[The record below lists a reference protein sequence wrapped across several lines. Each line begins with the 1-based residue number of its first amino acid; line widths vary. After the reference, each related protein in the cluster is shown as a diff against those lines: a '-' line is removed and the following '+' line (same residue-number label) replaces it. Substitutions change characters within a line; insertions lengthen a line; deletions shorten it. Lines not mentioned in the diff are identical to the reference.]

1 MARARQPKPKRK
13 KPWKWALLGISVV
26 VIAILGFVVYEVY
39 GTYNGLDKLSNTTS
53 DPKFTNYQVT
63 ATEKPPEWEGKERV
77 NILIMGGDNRGLQ
90 ENEKARSDSMM
101 VISVDPVTK
110 NIHLFS
116 VLRDTYVDI
125 PGYKHDRINT
135 AFSVGGSDL
144 AMQTIGNLLGLDI
157 QYYVYTDFEGFKS
170 VIDAIGGLQNFD
182 VEKDM
187 NYVDNADKNQYD
199 IHLKKGIQDLD
210 GTKALQ
216 YVRFRHDALSDFTR
230 TERQRKLLGAVADKM
245 KSGWNLLKMKK
256 IVDSVDGYV
265 KTNITPSD
273 MLKLGQLG
281 ISSHI
286 AGQAQVPPMDLI
298 SGEKVGG
305 ASVLAI
311 TDDAKLLQFV
321 QDELQKDSTVTTTTP
336 DTVDATDPNA
346 AGANTTAKT
355 NSTSGDN
362 GGNAADGSNAGQ

>member
-1 MARARQPKPKRK
+1 MARAQAKQPKRK
-13 KPWKWALLGISVV
+13 KPWKWALLGVSLVILAVV
-26 VIAILGFVVYEVY
+26 GYFVYQAY
-39 GTYNGLDKLSNTTS
+39 GVYNGLDSLSKPTT
-53 DPKFTNYQVT
+53 DPKFTNYEVKT
-63 ATEKPPEWEGKERV
+63 AEKPPEWEGKERV

-101 VISVDPVTK
+101 VVSVDPVK
-110 NIHLFS
+110 KDIHLFS

-125 PGYKHDRINT
+125 QDHGSDRINT
-135 AFSVGGSDL
+135 AFAVGGPDL
-144 AMQTIGNLLGLDI
+144 AMQTIGDVLGLDI

-170 VIDAIGGLQNFD
+170 VIDAIGGIQNFD

-187 NYVDNADKNQYD
+187 NYVDNADGNRYD
-199 IHLKKGIQDLD
+199 IHLKKGVQDLD

-245 KSGWNLLKMKK
+245 KSGWSLLKMKD
-256 IVDSVDGYV
+256 IVDSVQGYI
-265 KTNITPSD
+265 KTNIGVDD
-273 MLKLGQLG
+273 MIKLGQLG
-281 ISSHI
+281 VSSHI

-311 TDDAKLLQFV
+311 SDEDKVLQFV
-321 QDELQKDSTVTTTTP
+321 QDELQKDSTVAP
-336 DTVDATDPNA
+336 PADADA
-346 AGANTTAKT
+346 QGANGASGAVT
-355 NSTSGDN
+355 NSSDGKTGGSGDTAN
-362 GGNAADGSNAGQ
+362 GSND

>member
-1 MARARQPKPKRK
+1 MARAKAKQPKRK
-13 KPWKWALLGISVV
+13 KPWKWALFGVSLVILAVV
-26 VIAILGFVVYEVY
+26 GYFVYQAY
-39 GTYNGLDKLSNTTS
+39 GVYNGLDSLSKPTT
-53 DPKFTNYQVT
+53 DPKFTNYEVT
-63 ATEKPPEWEGKERV
+63 TAEKPPEWEGKERV

-101 VISVDPVTK
+101 VVSLDPVK
-110 NIHLFS
+110 KDIHLFS

-125 PGYKHDRINT
+125 QDHGSDRINT
-135 AFSVGGSDL
+135 AFAVGGPDL
-144 AMQTIGNLLGLDI
+144 AMQTIGDVLGLDI

-170 VIDAIGGLQNFD
+170 VIDAIGGIQNFD

-187 NYVDNADKNQYD
+187 NYVDNADGNRYD
-199 IHLKKGIQDLD
+199 IHLKKGVQDLD

-245 KSGWNLLKMKK
+245 KSGWSLLKMKD
-256 IVDSVDGYV
+256 IVDSVQGYI
-265 KTNITPSD
+265 KTNIGVDD
-273 MLKLGQLG
+273 MIKLGQLG
-281 ISSHI
+281 VSSHI

-311 TDDAKLLQFV
+311 SDEDKVLQFV
-321 QDELQKDSTVTTTTP
+321 QDELQKDSTVAP
-336 DTVDATDPNA
+336 PADAQ
-346 AGANTTAKT
+346 GANGASGAVT
-355 NSTSGDN
+355 NSSDGKTGGSGDTAN
-362 GGNAADGSNAGQ
+362 GSND

>member
-1 MARARQPKPKRK
+1 M
-13 KPWKWALLGISVV
+13 LLGVSVV
-26 VIAILGFVVYEVY
+26 ILAVAGFLVYEVY
-39 GTYNGLDKLSNTTS
+39 GTYNGLDKLSQPTT
-53 DPKFTNYQVT
+53 DPKFTGYEVT
-63 ATEKPPEWEGKERV
+63 TAEKPPEWEGKERV

-101 VISVDPVTK
+101 VVSLDPLK
-110 NIHLFS
+110 KDIHLFS
-116 VLRDTYVDI
+116 VLRDTYVNI
-125 PGYKHDRINT
+125 PGHGNDRINT
-135 AFSVGGSDL
+135 AFAAGGPDL
-144 AMQTIGNLLGLDI
+144 AMQTIGGILGLDI

-170 VIDAIGGLQNFD
+170 VIDAIGGIQNFD

-187 NYVDNADKNQYD
+187 NYVDNADGNRYD
-199 IHLKKGIQDLD
+199 IHLKKGVQDLD

-245 KSGWNLLKMKK
+245 KNGWNLLKMKK

-265 KTNITPSD
+265 KTNIGVTD

-281 ISSHI
+281 VSSHI
-286 AGQAQVPPMDLI
+286 AGQAQVPPMELI

-311 TDDAKLLQFV
+311 SDEDEVLKFV
-321 QDELQKDSTVTTTTP
+321 QDELAKDTTTAAST
-336 DTVDATDPNA
+336 DATVQDDGAP
-346 AGANTTAKT
+346 AGANSGNTANDSK
-355 NSTSGDN
+355 
-362 GGNAADGSNAGQ
+362 